1 MFNARFW
8 SLVAITLTAAAAR
21 LLPHPPNFTPIG
33 AMALFGGVYF
43 VRKETAFIVPLT
55 AMFLSDLVLGM
66 TLYRHAIW
74 KPMPFVYIS
83 FALTVL
89 LGRIIRSNPNPSRI
103 AAATLAAS
111 LLFFVIANFGAWV
124 SWSFYPKTMGGLI
137 SCYIAAIPFARNM
150 LAANVFYTAVLFGG
164 FSLAERAFH
173 VLREQP
179 MLAKVD

>member
-8 SLVAITLTAAAAR
+8 SLVAITLTAAITR

-43 VRKETAFIVPLT
+43 VRKETAFLVPLA

-66 TLYRHAIW
+66 TLYGHAIW
-74 KPMPFVYIS
+74 KPMPFVYVS
-83 FALTVL
+83 FALTVW
-89 LGRIIRSNPNPSRI
+89 LGRIVRSKPNPSRI
-103 AAATLAAS
+103 AAATLVGS
-111 LLFFVIANFGAWV
+111 LLFVIVSNFGVWV
-124 SWSFYPKTMGGLI
+124 NWSFYPKTLDGLMA
-137 SCYIAAIPFARNM
+137 CYIAAIPFFRNM

-164 FSLAERAFH
+164 FHIAERAFH

-179 MLAKVD
+179 MLAKID

>member
-8 SLVAITLTAAAAR
+8 SLVAIVLTAAMTR

-66 TLYRHAIW
+66 TLYGHAIW
-74 KPMPFVYIS
+74 KPMPVAYVC

-89 LGRIIRSNPNPSRI
+89 LGRIIRSNPTPSRI
-103 AAATLAAS
+103 AAATLAGS
-111 LLFFVIANFGAWV
+111 LLFFIISNFGVWV
-124 SWSFYPKTMGGLI
+124 NGSLYPKTLDGLTA
-137 SCYIAAIPFARNM
+137 CYIAAIPFARNM

>member
-8 SLVAITLTAAAAR
+8 SLVAITLTAAIAR

-43 VRKETAFIVPLT
+43 ARKETAFVVPLA

-66 TLYRHAIW
+66 TTYGHAIW
-74 KPMPFVYIS
+74 KPMPFVYVS
-83 FALTVL
+83 FALTVW
-89 LGRIIRSNPNPSRI
+89 LGRLVRSKPNPSRI
-103 AAATLAAS
+103 AAATLTGS
-111 LLFFVIANFGAWV
+111 LLFFIISNFGVWV
-124 SWSFYPKTMGGLI
+124 NWSFYPKTLDGLTA
-137 SCYIAAIPFARNM
+137 CYIAAIPFFRNM
-150 LAANVFYTAVLFGG
+150 LAANVFYTVVLFGG
-164 FSLAERAFH
+164 FRLAERAFY